1 MTSATPAHEVYQ
13 HGHHASV
20 VSNHAKRTADKD
32 AAFFL
37 PMLRP
42 GMRLLDVGCGPG
54 SITAGLAK
62 RVAPGET
69 IGIDASQSVID
80 TARSLR
86 DPALSSL
93 TFEVGSIYEP
103 RVPPASFDAVFAH
116 QVLQHLRRPVDA
128 LVQMRNLLKPG
139 GVVGVRDADW
149 GSTTFYPENEGMRR
163 FLAMYYDLARRN
175 GGEPNAGHHMRRW
188 FREAGF
194 AETQITTSTTSYTEC
209 RRHARLG
216 QHLRRAHAALQPGRQ
231 GAGIRHRHPRRAG
244 EHGRRLAR
252 LGRYPD
258 ALDCSS
264 TPKRWRGTVRRR
276 DVKHVAWANPEG
288 RG

>member
-1 MTSATPAHEVYQ
+1 MASSPPVAEVYQ

-37 PMLRP
+37 PLLKP

-62 RVAPGET
+62 RVAPGVT
-69 IGIDASQSVID
+69 IGIDASASVID

-86 DPALSSL
+86 DAALASL

-103 RVPPASFDAVFAH
+103 PFAPESFDAAFAH

-128 LVQMRNLLKPG
+128 LAQIRKLLVPG
-139 GVVGVRDADW
+139 GVVGVREVDW
-149 GSTTFYPENEGMRR
+149 GSVNFYPESEGMRR
-163 FLAMYYDLARRN
+163 FLRLYYELAHRN
-175 GGEPNAGHHMRRW
+175 GGEPDAGRHLRHW

-194 AETQITTSTTSYTEC
+194 ADTQVTTSTTFYADAVATREWAHTYAERTLHSNLADKALEYGIATRADLEDMAAAWRAWGNDTDAFYCFSHTE
-209 RRHARLG
+209 
-216 QHLRRAHAALQPGRQ
+216 
-231 GAGIRHRHPRRAG
+231 
-244 EHGRRLAR
+244 
-252 LGRYPD
+252 
-258 ALDCSS
+258 
-264 TPKRWRGTVRRR
+264 V
-276 DVKHVAWANPEG
+276 VAWK
-288 RG
+288 R

>member
-86 DPALSSL
+86 DPALGSL

-103 RVPPASFDAVFAH
+103 RFPPASFDAVFAH

-128 LVQMRNLLKPG
+128 LVQIRKLLKPG

-175 GGEPNAGHHMRRW
+175 GGEPNAGRHLRRW

-194 AETQITTSTTSYTEC
+194 ADTQVTTSTTSYADADATRDWANTYAE
-209 RRHARLG
+209 RTLHSNLADKALEYG
-216 QHLRRAHAALQPGRQ
+216 IATRAELESMAA
-231 GAGIRHRHPRRAG
+231 AWRAWG
-244 EHGRRLAR
+244 DD
-252 LGRYPD
+252 PD
-258 ALDCSS
+258 ALFCFSH
-264 TPKRWRGTVRRR
+264 TEV
-276 DVKHVAWANPEG
+276 VAWK
-288 RG
+288 R